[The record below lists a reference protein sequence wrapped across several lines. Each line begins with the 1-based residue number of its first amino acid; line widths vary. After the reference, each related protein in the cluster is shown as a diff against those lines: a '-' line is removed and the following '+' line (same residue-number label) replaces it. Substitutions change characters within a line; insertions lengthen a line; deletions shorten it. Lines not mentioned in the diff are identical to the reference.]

1 MAWGSRREA
10 EGEGRLG
17 RERTMKED
25 GEKRRVRVEER
36 RRAGKG
42 KEEGKKEREKP

>member
-25 GEKRRVRVEER
+25 GKKRRVR
-36 RRAGKG
+36 GKG
-42 KEEGKKEREKP
+42 KGKRREKKKEKS